1 VVPHSNTPKFI
12 PQYSNRQV
20 AYATLSVVSILLLF
34 FLLYRFSQIVF
45 ILLVAIVLGTAVRPV
60 VNWLN
65 RRGIPRPVGV
75 LFVYLLLLCLVAGL
89 IVLLPPLF
97 AGQFKD
103 FTSNLPVYYGIFR
116 SSLLQSSSHILQ
128 QIAIQLPQ
136 QITGFTSNPGT
147 GTGATLGPLA
157 QSLPFL
163 DILSQS
169 LFTIIAVF
177 ILGFYWILESDRAIR
192 NSLFWAPLNQRDSIR
207 ELIAEIE
214 AKLGGFILGQG
225 FLCLVVGVMALIAYM
240 VIGLPYA
247 LLLAVFAGIME
258 AVPIFGPILG
268 AVPALLIALSI
279 GPAKALWVVAA
290 TLVIQELENHLLV
303 PRVMKRSVGVNSLV
317 TLLALLAFTSVLG
330 LMGALLAIPM
340 AAIIQL
346 FINRFVL
353 TPAQTQVQTADGRD
367 QLSRLRYEAQE
378 LTLDVR
384 KQLRENEH
392 IDGDEQQVV
401 DALEEIAIALDQL
414 LSQSEAVEQET

>member
-20 AYATLSVVSILLLF
+20 AYATLFVVSILLLF

-147 GTGATLGPLA
+147 GTEEMLSRLA
-157 QSLPFL
+157 QSLTYIDDF
-163 DILSQS
+163 SHG
-169 LFTIIAVF
+169 LFIALAVF
-177 ILGFYWILESDRAIR
+177 ILGFYWVLESDRFIHNA
-192 NSLFWAPLNQRDSIR
+192 LLWAPLNQRDSIR

-225 FLCLVVGVMALIAYM
+225 FLCLIVGVMALIAYL

-279 GPAKALWVVAA
+279 GPATALWVVAA
-290 TLVIQELENHLLV
+290 TLVIQALENHLLV
-303 PRVMKRSVGVNSLV
+303 PRVMRRSVGVNSLV
-317 TLLALLAFTSVLG
+317 TLLAFLAFTSLLG
-330 LMGALLAIPM
+330 LMGAILAVPM

-346 FINRFVL
+346 IINRFVL
-353 TPAQTQVQTADGRD
+353 TPAQTQVQTVDGRD
-367 QLSRLRYEAQE
+367 RLSRLRYEAQE

-384 KQLRENEH
+384 KQLRENEQL
-392 IDGDEQQVV
+392 DGAEQEVV
-401 DALEEIAIALDQL
+401 DELEEIAIDLDRL
-414 LSQSEAVEQET
+414 LSQSETVEEKI